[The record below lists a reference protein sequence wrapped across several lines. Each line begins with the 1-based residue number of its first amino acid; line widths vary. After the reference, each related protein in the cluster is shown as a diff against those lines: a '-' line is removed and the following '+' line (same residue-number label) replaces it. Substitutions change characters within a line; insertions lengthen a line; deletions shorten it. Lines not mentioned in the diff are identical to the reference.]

1 MNTLTQLLSGR
12 YGLAFTLSLSLFLT
26 IVAAIVGGAGHAP
39 RLGLIWTSPSAIQI
53 HLGAAAAT
61 FVIGAVLMV
70 GPKGTLPHKQL
81 GWTWAA
87 TMGTTALSSFFIQD
101 LNPGGFSF
109 IHAISGWV
117 LVALPAGLYAA
128 RRHKVRAHRNS
139 MIGMYV
145 GGMFFAGAFAFTP
158 GRLLYAVFF

>member
-1 MNTLTQLLSGR
+1 MNAVAQLLSGR
-12 YGLAFTLSLSLFLT
+12 YGLTFTLSLSLFLT
-26 IVAAIVGGAGHAP
+26 IMAAIVGGAGHVP
-39 RLGLIWTSPSAIQI
+39 RLDLIRAAPSAIQI
-53 HLGAAAAT
+53 HLAAAVAT
-61 FVIGAVLMV
+61 FVIGAVLML
-70 GPKGTLPHKQL
+70 GPKGALPHKQL
-81 GWTWAA
+81 GWTWAG

-101 LNPGGFSF
+101 INPGGFSF

-117 LVALPAGLYAA
+117 LVALPAALYAA

>member
-1 MNTLTQLLSGR
+1 MHVLTQILSGR
-12 YGLAFTLSLSLFLT
+12 YGLALTLSLSLLLT
-26 IVAAIVGGAGHAP
+26 TVAAVAGGAGHAP
-39 RLGLIWTSPSAIQI
+39 RLELIWASGSAIQI
-53 HLGAAAAT
+53 HLAAAVAT
-61 FVIGAVLMV
+61 FVIGAVLML
-70 GPKGTLPHKQL
+70 GPKGALPHKQM
-81 GWTWAA
+81 GWTWAG

-101 LNPGGFSF
+101 INPGGFSF

-117 LVALPAGLYAA
+117 LVALPAALYAA

-158 GRLLYAVFF
+158 GRLLYAVFL